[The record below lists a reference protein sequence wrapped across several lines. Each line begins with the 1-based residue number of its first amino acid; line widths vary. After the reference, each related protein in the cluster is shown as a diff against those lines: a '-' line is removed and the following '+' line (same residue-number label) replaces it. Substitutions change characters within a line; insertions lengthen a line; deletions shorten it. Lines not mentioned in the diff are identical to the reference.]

1 MNNEPNKTNNKKP
14 KKERDEAKEYA
25 REILMDGLDSGAN
38 PLDILDDISSVWDGD
53 PTELLP

>member
-1 MNNEPNKTNNKKP
+1 MNNEDPNTNDENK
-14 KKERDEAKEYA
+14 EFA
-25 REILMDGLDSGAN
+25 REILIDGLDSGAN